1 MVLKVDLQCY
11 RCYKKVKKV
20 LCKFP
25 EIRDQKYDDKANT
38 VTISV
43 VSRNP
48 ESIRSKICDKAGCC
62 IKSIEIKPKD
72 KPGTDKGYF
81 VRNAICGIEKGRAR
95 RVRVFHSD
103 SHAMRIVGK
112 EFGVV
117 GVAVVG
123 AKAAQVMGGSA
134 GIVAIVAASLVKG
147 VAALP
152 VADATACLG
161 LVVGTAT
168 GTVKVAAAL
177 LATADLAVGATT
189 GRVKGAAA
197 HPVAGATAGL
207 VVDTV
212 AGLVKG
218 AAALLAAA
226 ATAGLVVDTVAG
238 LVKGAA
244 ALLAAA
250 ATAGH
255 ASGAVTFPAVVVVD
269 VLAVGAQAVL

>member
-1 MVLKVDLQCY
+1 MWHREGPCEK
-11 RCYKKVKKV
+11 
-20 LCKFP
+20 
-25 EIRDQKYDDKANT
+25 
-38 VTISV
+38 
-43 VSRNP
+43 
-48 ESIRSKICDKAGCC
+48 SK
-62 IKSIEIKPKD
+62 
-72 KPGTDKGYF
+72 
-81 VRNAICGIEKGRAR
+81 
-95 RVRVFHSD
+95 
-103 SHAMRIVGK
+103 
-112 EFGVV
+112 
-117 GVAVVG
+117 VG

-207 VVDTV
+207 V
-212 AGLVKG
+212 KG

-250 ATAGH
+250 ATAGR
-255 ASGAVTFPAVVVVD
+255 ASGAVTFPALVTVD